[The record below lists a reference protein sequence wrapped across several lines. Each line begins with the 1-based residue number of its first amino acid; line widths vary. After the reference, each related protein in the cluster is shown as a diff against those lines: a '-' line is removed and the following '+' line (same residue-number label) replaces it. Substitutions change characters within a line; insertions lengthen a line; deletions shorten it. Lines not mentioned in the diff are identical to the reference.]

1 MVNYVARKVKWLLA
15 TCSVEK
21 DTLENVDMN
30 IVLTDFAFK
39 IYAPRSYLF

>member
-1 MVNYVARKVKWLLA
+1 MVNYVTRKVKWLLA

-21 DTLENVDMN
+21 DTLKNVDMN

-39 IYAPRSYLF
+39 KYAQWSYLF